1 MKLRGLGLLL
11 SALLWSNLH
20 FLRASQLPPPPPVRE
35 EGWTLVT
42 VLVGNVDEDPDLEY
56 LVVLRA
62 MPRDANAEGGVRLRF
77 FDFDPE
83 SRTWMPTE
91 ITNESQESESRLFP
105 PETAVTLEDITHDGR
120 AEIIIRSRKP
130 AESPGQAQGLTILTK
145 QGRYLRQLFTSW
157 EGAPELCDLD
167 GDRIM
172 EIVLYAEYVG
182 PLSPEDAVLY
192 PAQVF
197 AYEGGAFRRASPLRY
212 AAHFAETARAAR
224 AAYEALKRQW
234 GSPPGT
240 EHDPRKLFRSIAH
253 VLLVHRTAEDIEG
266 MRAYYLAE
274 RSWLRAQLPPVYL
287 QALDDLLTPQAS
299 LRR

>member
-11 SALLWSNLH
+11 SALLWSDLH
-20 FLRASQLPPPPPVRE
+20 FLRASQLPPSPPVRE

-62 MPRDANAEGGVRLRF
+62 MPRDANAEDGVRLRF

-105 PETAVTLEDITHDGR
+105 PETTVTLEDITHDGR

-145 QGRYLRQLFTSW
+145 QGRYLRQLFASW
-157 EGAPELCDLD
+157 EDAPELRDLD

-182 PLSPEDAVLY
+182 PLSPEDAILY

-197 AYEGGAFRRASPLRY
+197 AYEGDVFRRAPPLRY
-212 AAHFAETARAAR
+212 AAHFAEMAKAAR
-224 AAYEALKRQW
+224 AAYEAFKRQW
-234 GSPPGT
+234 DSQPEA

-253 VLLVHRTAEDIEG
+253 VLLLYRASEDTEG
-266 MRAYYLAE
+266 MHTYYLAE
-274 RSWLRAQLPPVYL
+274 RSWLRAQLPPAYL

-299 LRR
+299 QRR